1 MSTRQNFRN
10 IVVCQLF
17 IVFGFTGIC
26 LAADSRQ
33 IDEGE
38 KSRLYNAWERNKS
51 RMTLPIDVTF
61 SKKTINSPHFTE
73 LREKE
78 RQQKNEKQKKVP
90 EKSKRILGTFGFM
103 SSKKEEFFLYKLR
116 VRMDGFSKY
125 RADVIVFGDEKKEKE
140 RYNASHIN
148 NSETGIKIDHK
159 RKLASINDKYNWG
172 GSSRDVLTYG
182 TFLGYGRIAGNI
194 WSLCRANRP
203 NADTAN
209 KEFRHKGV
217 VKIGGKDAVV
227 IELFDLKK
235 KYSVYEM
242 SLDVDD
248 WGKCYKF
255 VEYRKDGIC
264 EKQISEF
271 SKFLKDK
278 KSGIL
283 YPRFIVE
290 TYFDDKC
297 KEKKRDIISI
307 IEVNLGLPIP
317 DDVFE
322 LNVGEDYTIM
332 DHRINPILRIA
343 PKAEGKTENEE
354 KESPDDK
361 P

>member
-17 IVFGFTGIC
+17 IVFGFIGIC

-33 IDEGE
+33 LNEEE

-61 SKKTINSPHFTE
+61 FKKTINSPAFTE
-73 LREKE
+73 LRRKE
-78 RQQKNEKQKKVP
+78 RQQKNEKWKKVP
-90 EKSKRILGTFGFM
+90 EKSKRILKTFGFM

-116 VRMDGFSKY
+116 VRINNDSSKY
-125 RADVIVFGDEKKEKE
+125 RSEVIVFGDEKKETE
-140 RYNASHIN
+140 SYNASHIN
-148 NSETGIKIDHK
+148 NNETGIKIDHK

-172 GSSRDVLTYG
+172 GSRDVLTYG
-182 TFLGYGRIAGNI
+182 TFFGYHRITGDI
-194 WSLCRANRP
+194 WTLCRPNRP
-203 NADTAN
+203 VADTAN

-217 VKIGGKDAVV
+217 VKLAGKDAVV

-248 WGKCYKF
+248 WGQCYKF

-278 KSGIL
+278 QSGIL

-290 TYFDDKC
+290 MYFDDKC

-322 LNVGEDYTIM
+322 LNVGEDYTII
-332 DHRINPILRIA
+332 DHRMDPVLRIH
-343 PKAEGKTENEE
+343 PKAEGKTEKEE